1 MSSYIILIFVPIVVY
16 CFYLFWKTK
25 LDLYL
30 LLGAIG
36 WYGMFYWRRFGLYST
51 MQEPFKSM
59 VNFITVL
66 LVLQLFVSYF
76 KKIIQEYMDSKEEK
90 NS

>member
-1 MSSYIILIFVPIVVY
+1 MSSSIMLIFTPIVIY
-16 CFYLFWKTK
+16 YFYLFWKTK

-30 LLGAIG
+30 MLGAIG
-36 WYGMFYWRRFGLYST
+36 WYGILYSKRFGLYQL
-51 MQEPFKSM
+51 MHEPFKSI

-76 KKIIQEYMDSKEEK
+76 RKIIQEYMDYQDERKE
-90 NS
+90 

>member
-1 MSSYIILIFVPIVVY
+1 MSGYFMLVFTPIVIY
-16 CFYLFWKTK
+16 YFYLFWKTK

-30 LLGAIG
+30 MLGAIG
-36 WYGMFYWRRFGLYST
+36 WYGMLYSGSFGFYQF
-51 MQEPFKSM
+51 MHEPFKSI

-76 KKIIQEYMDSKEEK
+76 KKIIQEYMEYKDKRK
-90 NS
+90 